1 MICALRL
8 YISIPQASG
17 NATCPTLPLWLSSSS
32 TLPTRT
38 DSDKFSSILVNI
50 FYQLWS
56 IFVINIF
63 HQLWSIFLS
72 IFFSNSGQYFLS
84 ILVNIFNQFWSIFL
98 INSGKY
104 SWSILVNIL
113 YRAQV
118 YNLWVRMSVTE
129 KVRDLVRTF
138 HLTAPSPR
146 ASASSSCQRLSFCLE
161 IQITVRRASLSLS
174 EEQIRLKSRRLSI
187 SAPSPEH
194 QTIHLVRASTFFR
207 KQDIYSWSF
216 GLSKDFFVK

>member
-8 YISIPQASG
+8 NISIPQATG

-50 FYQLWS
+50 F
-56 IFVINIF
+56 INIF
-63 HQLWSIFLS
+63 HQLWSIFFINIFQQFWS
-72 IFFSNSGQYFLS
+72 IFFINSGQYFQS
-84 ILVNIFNQFWSIFL
+84 ILVNIL

-104 SWSILVNIL
+104 SWSILVNIF

-118 YNLWVRMSVTE
+118 YNQLVRMSVTE